1 MVLRYVIE
9 LFCILQLIYFF
20 MRLMNQN
27 DKLANRKRLML
38 EDSVTAAEQHAK
50 RARQEYGEHSTMPT
64 VSQPPPYTI
73 HAVSTLSYI
82 FVYLFIIML

>member
-1 MVLRYVIE
+1 
-9 LFCILQLIYFF
+9 
-20 MRLMNQN
+20 
-27 DKLANRKRLML
+27 ML

-82 FVYLFIIML
+82 FIYLFIYNNALTISWYGTHNSTTPN